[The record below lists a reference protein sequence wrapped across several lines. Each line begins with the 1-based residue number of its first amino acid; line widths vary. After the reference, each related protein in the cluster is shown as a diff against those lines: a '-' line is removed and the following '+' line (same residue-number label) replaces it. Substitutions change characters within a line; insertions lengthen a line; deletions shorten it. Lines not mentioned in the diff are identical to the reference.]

1 MSKNDYLLLE
11 IDFLEEIMWQ
21 IGRINACGKKYAPQK
36 WELKT
41 SVGNNRLYYIH
52 SGVGGYVHHRKHV
65 EFAPNTLY
73 YIPYTADFTPWSH
86 EEEPILHTY
95 ADFELIPPILSN
107 EILTM
112 KINPKTAKGALGT
125 FEELSL
131 ACTQKELL
139 IREMTE
145 SDPSRQLLC
154 ASILYLTDLVAK
166 ENGVAPIKDELVLE
180 VLSLLHTRMSEAI
193 TVSEIA
199 RLCHRD
205 EDALIRRFT
214 KVMGTT
220 PYAYLKDLRLRQALI
235 LRDEGRSWQKIAA
248 EVGYRDAAAL
258 LHALGR

>member
-1 MSKNDYLLLE
+1 
-11 IDFLEEIMWQ
+11 MWK
-21 IGRINACGKKYAPQK
+21 IGRINACGKKHAPLK

-41 SVGNNRLYYIH
+41 NVGNNRLYYIH
-52 SGVGGYVHHRKHV
+52 SGVGGYVHKKKHV

-95 ADFELIPPILSN
+95 ADFELIPPILTD

-112 KINPKTAKGALGT
+112 KLDPKTAKGALGT
-125 FEELSL
+125 FEAISS

-145 SDPSRQLLC
+145 SNPARQLLS
-154 ASILYLTDLVAK
+154 ASILYLTDLVSK
-166 ENGVAPIKDELVLE
+166 HNGIAPIQDEVILE
-180 VLSLLHTRMSEAI
+180 VLSILHAKLSEPI
-193 TVSEIA
+193 TISEIA

-214 KVMGTT
+214 KVMGIT

-235 LRDEGRSWQKIAA
+235 LRDEGRSWQKIAE
-248 EVGYRDAAAL
+248 EVGYKDAASL
-258 LHALGR
+258 LHALGERKK

>member
-1 MSKNDYLLLE
+1 
-11 IDFLEEIMWQ
+11 MWK
-21 IGRINACGKKYAPQK
+21 IGRINACGKKYAPLK

-41 SVGNNRLYYIH
+41 NVGNNRLYYIH
-52 SGVGGYVHHRKHV
+52 SGVGGYVHKKKHV
-65 EFAPNTLY
+65 EFMPNTLY

-95 ADFELIPPILSN
+95 ADFELIPPILSD
-107 EILTM
+107 EILVLKLDQTGV
-112 KINPKTAKGALGT
+112 KSTKAAIGT
-125 FEELSL
+125 FEAIAS

-139 IREMTE
+139 IREMTQ

-166 ENGVAPIKDELVLE
+166 ENQVPPLKDETVLE
-180 VLSLLHTRMSEAI
+180 VLSILHTKQKERI
-193 TVSEIA
+193 TIEDVA

-220 PYAYLKDLRLRQALI
+220 PYAYLKELRLRQALI
-235 LRDEGRSWQKIAA
+235 LRDEGHSWQKIAE

-258 LHALGR
+258 LHALENSKK